1 MKLSQ
6 YNIISKLEDE
16 DKYIIY
22 NTYSTACVVLNK
34 EMYFKIFENY
44 NFDAT
49 PEIEFLYNNGIIV
62 DDSTNEIELVER
74 LRADAIQQNIQNI
87 VILTTTECNA
97 RCYYC
102 FEHGIEPVIMT
113 KETADAVVRFCK
125 EKYKDK
131 VIAITWFGGEPL
143 LNYGIIK
150 YVTDQLIKAG
160 YELETHIT
168 TNGSLISDEMLDY
181 FATNYKKVSFQITL
195 DDIGVEYAKIKRY
208 VDVPLE
214 QAFHRVMENVKKI
227 IKKGIKLLIRVNFAS
242 SQIEK
247 AKEIYKQI
255 IGLLAG
261 YDLTNV
267 NIYMAPLS
275 LKYEKENISNF
286 HGNIEHPFLQ
296 MVKLQRKEGFAL
308 QEIHATG
315 EVSLLSSFN
324 LSPTP
329 VACGMNMHSRIVV
342 NADGKL
348 YKCHRLVGK
357 EEYCVGDVFSGVDIN
372 NSVLKFFEKANVTD
386 EDCKKCS
393 ILPICQEGC
402 KYSRLTFGEKHK
414 CSRIKQVKEE
424 LVKLY
429 YEAIK
434 QK

>member
-1 MKLSQ
+1 MKLST
-6 YNIISKLEDE
+6 YNIISKIDDAE
-16 DKYIIY
+16 KYIIY
-22 NTYSTACVVLNK
+22 NTYSTACVVLNN
-34 EMYFKIFENY
+34 ETFTKIFENKI
-44 NFDAT
+44 FDGT
-49 PEIEFLYNNGIIV
+49 PEIEFLHSNGIIV
-62 DDSTNEIELVER
+62 DDSTDELELVER
-74 LRADAIQQNIQNI
+74 LRADAIHQNIQNI

-102 FEHGIEPVIMT
+102 FEHGIAPVIMT
-113 KETADAVVRFCK
+113 METADAVVNFCK

-131 VIAITWFGGEPL
+131 TIAITWFGGEPL
-143 LNYGIIK
+143 LNYNIIK
-150 YVTDQLIKAG
+150 YITTQLIDAG

-168 TNGSLISDEMLDY
+168 TNGSLVSDEMLDY
-181 FATNYKKVSFQITL
+181 FSSNYKKVSFQITL
-195 DDIGVEYAKIKRY
+195 DDVGVGYAKIKKY
-208 VDVPLE
+208 VDIPLE
-214 QAFHRVMENVKKI
+214 HAFHRVMENVKKI
-227 IKKGIKLLIRVNFAS
+227 INKGIKLLIRVNFAS

-247 AKEIYKQI
+247 AKDIYKQI
-255 IGLLAG
+255 IDLLDG
-261 YDLTNV
+261 CDLSNV

-275 LKYEKENISNF
+275 LKCEKENISNF
-286 HGNIEHPFLQ
+286 QGDFEHPFLQ
-296 MVKLQRKEGFAL
+296 MVKLQREEGFAL
-308 QEIHATG
+308 QEIHSTG

-329 VACGMNMHSRIVV
+329 IACGMNMKSRIVV
-342 NADGKL
+342 NSDGKL

-357 EEYCVGDVFSGVDIN
+357 EEYCVGDVFSGVVIDN
-372 NSVLKFFEKANVTD
+372 PVLNFFEKVEVTD
-386 EDCKKCS
+386 EDCKHCC